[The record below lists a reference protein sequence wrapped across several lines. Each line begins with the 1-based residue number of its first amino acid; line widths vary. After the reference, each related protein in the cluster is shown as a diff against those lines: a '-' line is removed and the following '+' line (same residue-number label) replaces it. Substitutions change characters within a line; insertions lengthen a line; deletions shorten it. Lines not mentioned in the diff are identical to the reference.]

1 MYKIAS
7 IALTAALGI
16 AGVAQTQTAE
26 AHPYVSVAYPGAVVV
41 QPYGYVPAYYAPYYW
56 HGRYWHH
63 GYERYRFDHGR
74 HWDRR

>member
-7 IALTAALGI
+7 IALTAALGV
-16 AGVAQTQTAE
+16 AGVAQSQPAE
-26 AHPYVSVAYPGAVVV
+26 AHPYVAVGIGYPYAPV
-41 QPYGYVPAYYAPYYW
+41 YYAPYYW

-63 GYERYRFDHGR
+63 GYDRYRYDHFR